1 MGNCGR
7 ASNQCQGDWQT
18 EKPGAPTCYGHAL
31 PAATGANGCH
41 GPGSGV
47 SSVVGVREGARQ
59 HLDCLN
65 PTIALPPGIPWSPFT
80 SPWNGLHGQ
89 QGLPYLWT
97 LGAHGLLLGE
107 DGAEMPHDLRRTLF
121 GRGSSPDVSRQILLI
136 VLHHLGHR
144 LVEQAEEVE
153 ARTHTVRKACSG
165 PHHCKWVA
173 DALAFQVSWGAMD
186 GLRHDVVGPVVDP
199 VHHAQTADHGAHAIG
214 DDVPPSVGGHH
225 HIIIHR
231 VGHGLV
237 HERV

>member
-89 QGLPYLWT
+89 QGLPYLPNGDGGNLGPIWGPST
-97 LGAHGLLLGE
+97 LWVGN
-107 DGAEMPHDLRRTLF
+107 
-121 GRGSSPDVSRQILLI
+121 S
-136 VLHHLGHR
+136 
-144 LVEQAEEVE
+144 EELP
-153 ARTHTVRKACSG
+153 RPTPR
-165 PHHCKWVA
+165 
-173 DALAFQVSWGAMD
+173 
-186 GLRHDVVGPVVDP
+186 
-199 VHHAQTADHGAHAIG
+199 
-214 DDVPPSVGGHH
+214 PP
-225 HIIIHR
+225 R
-231 VGHGLV
+231 P
-237 HERV
+237 